1 MRARPGYVFEFGAFR
16 LVESERQLFK
26 DGQPVQL
33 PPKVFDTLLVLIEN
47 RGRLIDK
54 QDLICRLWPD
64 SFVEEINLNR
74 SISTLRKALG
84 ESASSPVYIETVPK
98 SGYRFLAP
106 VIEVSGETDLI
117 LEKHTSAEIIIEE
130 EEEITDSD
138 PSGSVDS
145 FDQRDLSVSA
155 DSKTNLVLDLRHTA
169 VTGATKG
176 LPGARQRILDA
187 PEPVESKPVWKA
199 SWLVVALPVVLIGL
213 IIALVYVFAGR
224 KSSAVEAPS
233 EVKSLAVLPFRPM
246 GSESEDETLELG
258 LADTLITRL
267 SSLREIKVRPTSAV
281 LKYAKGDYD
290 PIQAGRALRADAVLE
305 GSVQKVKDRLRITV
319 RLFRVKDETP
329 LWSGGFDESASDLL
343 QVEDSISERVVKAL
357 RLNLASSD
365 REALIRHQT
374 SNAEAYGS
382 YMKGRYFWNQ
392 RSREGLIKA
401 TEFFEKAISEDP
413 NYARAYAGLADCY
426 ALRTNGRNF
435 ARDEGYLRA
444 KTAATRA
451 LELDDRLA
459 EAHASLGFIL
469 LNYDWDSQG
478 AEGEFQ
484 RAIEQNPNYA
494 TAHQWYGQTLGRMGN
509 LDEALREE
517 KLAQELDPL
526 SPVIYV
532 ELGGVYFHR
541 RQFDQAVEQYQRAL
555 EIAPGF
561 WPAHRGLAEVYAYKG
576 MYKEVIEEYSKTGS
590 TSATF
595 RALIGYA
602 YARAGVKDEA
612 QKILHETLA
621 KADMGAAMFYFAALI
636 HSALGERDPALEC
649 LRKLCEA
656 RDDRILGIKWSIEFE
671 SLRDDPRFRELL
683 RRTRLAD

>member
-1 MRARPGYVFEFGAFR
+1 
-16 LVESERQLFK
+16 
-26 DGQPVQL
+26 
-33 PPKVFDTLLVLIEN
+33 
-47 RGRLIDK
+47 
-54 QDLICRLWPD
+54 
-64 SFVEEINLNR
+64 
-74 SISTLRKALG
+74 
-84 ESASSPVYIETVPK
+84 
-98 SGYRFLAP
+98 
-106 VIEVSGETDLI
+106 
-117 LEKHTSAEIIIEE
+117 
-130 EEEITDSD
+130 
-138 PSGSVDS
+138 
-145 FDQRDLSVSA
+145 
-155 DSKTNLVLDLRHTA
+155 
-169 VTGATKG
+169 
-176 LPGARQRILDA
+176 
-187 PEPVESKPVWKA
+187 
-199 SWLVVALPVVLIGL
+199 LIGL

-224 KSSAVEAPS
+224 KSSEVEAAS

-281 LKYAKGDYD
+281 LKYDKGDYD

-329 LWSGGFDESASDLL
+329 LWSEGFDESANDLL
-343 QVEDSISERVVKAL
+343 QVEDSISDRVVKAL

-365 REALIRHQT
+365 REALTRHQT
-374 SNAEAYGS
+374 SNSEAYES

-426 ALRTNGRNF
+426 ALRTNAGNF

-451 LELDDRLA
+451 LELDDRLV

-469 LNYDWDSQG
+469 LNYDWNSQG

-484 RAIEQNPNYA
+484 RAIELNPNYA

-532 ELGGVYFHR
+532 EMGGVYFYR

-561 WPAHRGLAEVYAYKG
+561 WPAHRGLAAVYGYKG
-576 MYKEVIEEYSKTGS
+576 MYKEVIEEYRKTGS
-590 TSATF
+590 TSATL

-602 YARAGVKDEA
+602 YARGGVKDEA

-621 KADMGAAMFYFAALI
+621 KADLGAATFYYAALI
-636 HSALGERDPALEC
+636 YSALGERDRALEC
-649 LRKLCEA
+649 LQKLYDA
-656 RDDRILGIKWSIEFE
+656 RDERILAIKWDSEFE

-683 RRTRLAD
+683 RRTNLAD